1 MELLESHWSFM
12 DHYADVMI
20 ARGPTLAAD
29 DEGQMTGSMHLVDLP
44 DAAEAQVFAFEEPY
58 YKGGL
63 FAEVTMRRWRNTL
76 GRTMWDFGGS
86 GGRRFLAI
94 GHGAE
99 SSTAF
104 DDELHDQQLRYLESG
119 GYSEG
124 VIACGPLLSENGS
137 DWLGTV
143 MLVELADRA
152 AAEAMMSEGPYAKA
166 GLYEAIEIHN
176 WRFGGRPPQ

>member
-1 MELLESHWSFM
+1 M
-12 DHYADVMI
+12 DHYANVMI
-20 ARGPTLAAD
+20 ARGPTLGAD
-29 DEGQMTGSMHLVDLP
+29 DEDQITGSMHLVDLP
-44 DAAEAQVFAFEEPY
+44 NSAGAQVFAFEEPF

-63 FAEVTMRRWRNTL
+63 FAEVMIRRWSNAL
-76 GRTMWDFGGS
+76 GRTMWDFAGS
-86 GGRRFLAI
+86 GGRRFLII

-104 DDELHDQQLRYLESG
+104 HDELHDQQLRYLD
-119 GYSEG
+119 GYNKG
-124 VIACGPLLSENGS
+124 LIACGPLLSDDGT

-143 MLVELADRA
+143 MVVELADRA

-166 GLYEAIEIHN
+166 GLYKTIEIHN